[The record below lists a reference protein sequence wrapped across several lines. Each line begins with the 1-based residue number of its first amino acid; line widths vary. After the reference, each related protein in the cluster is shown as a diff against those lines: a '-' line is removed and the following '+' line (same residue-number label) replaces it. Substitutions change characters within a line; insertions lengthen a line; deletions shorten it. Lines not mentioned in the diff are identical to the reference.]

1 MISKPAVTGLMLLLA
16 ATFACGR
23 ERTAQASELQSTDE
37 SVLTVKNDYLNDVA
51 IYAIRAGSKTRI
63 ATVYG
68 FKSETIPIRNS
79 VLWGAGTLRFLILDR
94 VSGRAHVTEPFT
106 IGPTDEVDLTV
117 RNPISMSSFLLRYN
131 RGDE

>member
-68 FKSETIPIRNS
+68 FKSETIPIKTSIISGASS
-79 VLWGAGTLRFLILDR
+79 VRLLIEPLG
-94 VSGRAHVTEPFT
+94 STAAHLTEPIT
-106 IGPTDEVDLTV
+106 VLPGDSVELTV
-117 RNPISMSSFLLRYN
+117 RNPINLSSVTVLHR
-131 RGDE
+131 